1 MELTLSQAREQW
13 SEVVERLQQ
22 GEDVVLVNSKSR
34 QAAVMRHL
42 SRPDSVGSKMW
53 TSTQARQEL
62 GNLVAAAQE
71 GPQILTV
78 GGHPAATVSRHTPP
92 RNPQPRQ
99 NAAAGIT
106 GLGDVLDGLLE
117 TAPQTSGLSTGVAA
131 LDRISGG
138 LVRGSVTLVVAPP
151 NAGGSLLP
159 LQAARAAAFDSEQP
173 VPVLYAL
180 SGVPLQVAARR
191 LVAAEALVPYAQFA
205 AGALTPEQRQAV
217 VDTEGRLR
225 SAPLSFTR
233 PEPTAQAIAAEAARI
248 EGLGV
253 VVVDR
258 LQHARTDNTP
268 LSGRSLPSAVKAL
281 ARLAAEQRAAVV
293 ALLATGDAHL
303 VDQLDADRVFH
314 LTRPGDGTTARITV
328 TARDLGTLGSV
339 EVALDMTHL
348 RLLDQPAPSM
358 RPAPAS
364 SAPSGP
370 VPAST
375 AAAPAASAAPA
386 APSSPVAAAPGG
398 VGEVTVPSPAR
409 RTARPA
415 PRAVAAAPGGGAPR
429 AGTPRGGAEAGGSAM
444 VRKSGGVVAELVE
457 RIEGRV
463 RAVLAETGGEV
474 QTAVAQLQKTAIP
487 DVMDL
492 LEQSRAGGRYD
503 FRNYPDLPDILH
515 KRGRQDADDIW
526 EARPRWAAPPEVL
539 DQLAEQA
546 VPVTAL
552 DVNGAYLSALKAHL
566 PIGQL
571 EHHLGPDEGGPAHDT
586 NRSGVHLVT
595 PPTWGHPDLPNPI
608 GDREEPG
615 PFWITEST
623 LRLLLRLS
631 GPKYGLC
638 DRPLI
643 HESWTSGST
652 EQLLES
658 LRRALVQARTRA
670 LATESAE
677 GEAVY
682 EYVKAMYSKLVST
695 MGESNYNRD
704 LYRQDWMHIIRS
716 QAFANLW
723 NKAWQAHQAGLTVV
737 RMMGTDE
744 LHLAGDW
751 RDARVA
757 GKDTPLFPEGREV
770 TEFKPKQVYRLEK
783 VAEGSYREREV
794 N

>member
-1 MELTLSQAREQW
+1 MEMTLSQAREQW

-22 GEDVVLVNSKSR
+22 GEDIVLVNSKNR
-34 QAAVMRHL
+34 QAAVMRRL
-42 SRPDSVGSKMW
+42 EGPEPSCRAWS
-53 TSTQARQEL
+53 STQARQEL

-71 GPQILTV
+71 EPQVLTV
-78 GGHPAATVSRHTPP
+78 SGRPGATVTRHKHTPP
-92 RNPQPRQ
+92 MNRQ
-99 NAAAGIT
+99 QQTSTPGVT
-106 GLGDVLDGLLE
+106 GLGDVLDGLLD
-117 TAPQTSGLSTGVAA
+117 TAPQTAGLSTGVAA
-131 LDRISGG
+131 LDRVSGG
-138 LVRGSVTLVVAPP
+138 LVRGSVTLVAAPP

-159 LQAARAAAFDSEQP
+159 LQAARAAAFAPEQP
-173 VPVLYAL
+173 ASVLYAL

-191 LVAAEALVPYAQFA
+191 LIAAEALVPYAQFA
-205 AGALTPEQRQAV
+205 AGTLTPEQRQAV
-217 VDTEGRLR
+217 FDADSRLR
-225 SAPLSFTR
+225 AAPLAFTR
-233 PEPTAQAIAAEAARI
+233 PEPTAQAIAEEASRI

-258 LQHARTDNTP
+258 LQHTRADSTP
-268 LSGRSLPSAVKAL
+268 LSGRSLPAAVKTL
-281 ARLAAEQRAAVV
+281 ARLAADRHVAVV
-293 ALLATGDAHL
+293 ALLDTDDAHL
-303 VDQLDADRVFH
+303 VEQLSVDRVFH
-314 LTRPGDGTTARITV
+314 LTRPGGGNTARITV
-328 TARDLGTLGSV
+328 TDRDLGTLAAA

-348 RLLDQPAPSM
+348 RLLD
-358 RPAPAS
+358 RPAPAPAPAPA
-364 SAPSGP
+364 SAPPQAVAVAPNADGAA
-370 VPAST
+370 VPRPARHPARPAGAP
-375 AAAPAASAAPA
+375 AAAPRAA
-386 APSSPVAAAPGG
+386 G
-398 VGEVTVPSPAR
+398 
-409 RTARPA
+409 
-415 PRAVAAAPGGGAPR
+415 
-429 AGTPRGGAEAGGSAM
+429 GTPATVA
-444 VRKSGGVVAELVE
+444 KSSGTVAELVE

-463 RAVLAETGGEV
+463 RSVLAETGGEV
-474 QTAVAQLQKTAIP
+474 QAAVAQLQKTAIP

-515 KRGRQDADDIW
+515 KRGRQDADAIW
-526 EARPRWAAPPEVL
+526 EARPRWTAPPEVL
-539 DQLAEQA
+539 DPLADQA
-546 VPVTAL
+546 ATVTAL
-552 DVNGAYLSALKAHL
+552 DINGAYLSALKAHL

-586 NRSGVHLVT
+586 KRSGVHLVT
-595 PPTWGHPDLPNPI
+595 PPDWQHPHLPNPI

-615 PFWITEST
+615 RIWITEST

-638 DRPLI
+638 ERPLI

-652 EQLLES
+652 EQLLEH
-658 LRRALVQARTRA
+658 LRRALVQARTNA
-670 LATESAE
+670 LETDSAE
-677 GEAVY
+677 REAAY

-723 NKAWQAHQAGLTVV
+723 NKAWQAHQAGLTIV

-751 RDARVA
+751 RSARTA

-770 TEFKPKQVYRLEK
+770 TEVKPKQTYRLEK